1 MPFAANFIPPK
12 YFCLQMLRSQY
23 SNPWTNIP
31 NFQNIMVAK
40 ITSNSPFELL
50 MRVAHCVYWWIRCVH
65 HNPCIK
71 WKILKQP
78 TKESTQN
85 TKHRTHRKSFKS
97 YFLVLQIKFSISRK
111 SFFGVNFQDS
121 IQYTIRDVRK
131 DNDFARV
138 TLVCAESG
146 LDCITDDHQMK
157 EHKTFYDHLHGR
169 IGFNT
174 VNPSQGRIVKSWID
188 DE

>member
-1 MPFAANFIPPK
+1 MKTTMDMFTQKSLIHPSFLNRRGS
-12 YFCLQMLRSQY
+12 RSDQ
-23 SNPWTNIP
+23 
-31 NFQNIMVAK
+31 K
-40 ITSNSPFELL
+40 IKQSEKRTWF
-50 MRVAHCVYWWIRCVH
+50 
-65 HNPCIK
+65 K
-71 WKILKQP
+71 WKRMDKWTSDIIAWVRRRNDRKMSTFWTLADGAGNLKTP
-78 TKESTQN
+78 AGWWWW
-85 TKHRTHRKSFKS
+85 SFKS